1 MQSAHASSVKA
12 SPADINP
19 SSMSPSHSQPT
30 LDTTRFIA
38 RHVAGLRRSGIRDF
52 FELVAKTDGVI
63 SLGIGEPDFDTP
75 EPIRNAVKTAMDTG
89 KTHYTSNL
97 GLPELRKEI
106 GRYAE
111 SHFKVSYRPDDE
123 VLVTVGVS
131 EGLDLALRSLLN
143 PGDKVLYHQP
153 CYVSYAPSVEL
164 VHAVGVPVATSAAE
178 QFSLDEP
185 ALRAAWQPGC
195 KLLLLN
201 LPCNPT
207 GGVCSK
213 EQLERIARFA
223 IEKDLIVISDEIY
236 SELIFEGMH
245 TSIASLP
252 GMRDRTLLLHGFSKA
267 FAMTGFRLGY
277 ACGPAPLIEAMMKV
291 HQYSMLCAPS
301 ISQEGALAALRL
313 GDDATKFMRDRYR
326 ERRDL
331 FVRRINAAGIKCH
344 LPRGSFYAFPSVVS
358 TGLDEGEFAR
368 RLLVEHKVAV
378 VPGTAFGDAGKGHVR
393 ACFTANEQKLN
404 AACDQIEKLLARLS
418 VKASA

>member
-1 MQSAHASSVKA
+1 MSSTT
-12 SPADINP
+12 P
-19 SSMSPSHSQPT
+19 QPT
-30 LDTTRFIA
+30 LDTSRFIA

-75 EPIRNAVKTAMDTG
+75 QPIRDAVKTAMDTG

-97 GLPELRKEI
+97 GQPDLRKEI
-106 GRYAE
+106 SRYVE
-111 SHFKVSYRPDDE
+111 GYFHVSYSWEDE

-131 EGLDLALRSLLN
+131 EALDLAVRALLN

-153 CYVSYAPSVEL
+153 CYVSYAPTVEL
-164 VHAVGVPVATSAAE
+164 VHGVGVPVATSAAE

-213 EQLERIARFA
+213 EQLERIAKFA

-236 SELIFEGMH
+236 SELIFEGTH

-252 GMRDRTLLLHGFSKA
+252 GMRERTLLLHGFSKA

-344 LPRGSFYAFPSVVS
+344 SPRGSFYAFPSVAS

-368 RLLVEHKVAV
+368 KLLTEFKVAV

-404 AACDQIEKLLARLS
+404 AACDRIEQMLAALGRA
-418 VKASA
+418 KASA

>member
-1 MQSAHASSVKA
+1 MSTSSK
-12 SPADINP
+12 PP
-19 SSMSPSHSQPT
+19 

-75 EPIRNAVKTAMDTG
+75 QPIRDAVKTAMDTG

-97 GLPELRKEI
+97 GLPALRTEI
-106 GRYAE
+106 CRYAE

-131 EGLDLALRSLLN
+131 EGLDLTLRSLLN
-143 PGDKVLYHQP
+143 PGDKVMYHQP
-153 CYVSYAPSVEL
+153 CYVSYAPSVDL
-164 VHAVGVPVATSAAE
+164 VHAVGVPVATNAGDL
-178 QFSLDEP
+178 FSLDAP
-185 ALRAAWQPGC
+185 ALAAAWQPGC

-207 GGVCSK
+207 GGVCSR
-213 EQLERIARFA
+213 EQLERIAKFA
-223 IEKDLIVISDEIY
+223 IEKDMIVVSDEIY
-236 SELIFEGMH
+236 SELVFEGVH

-252 GMRDRTLLLHGFSKA
+252 GMRERTVLLHGFSKA

-331 FVRRINAAGIKCH
+331 FVRRINAAGLQCH
-344 LPRGSFYAFPSVVS
+344 SPRGSFYAFPSVVS

-368 RLLVEHKVAV
+368 RLLTEHKVAV

-393 ACFTANEQKLN
+393 ACFTANEQKLT
-404 AACDQIEKLLARLS
+404 AACDQIERLLQSLRPA
-418 VKASA
+418 VTA

>member
-1 MQSAHASSVKA
+1 MNSS
-12 SPADINP
+12 
-19 SSMSPSHSQPT
+19 SQP

-38 RHVAGLRRSGIRDF
+38 KHVAGLRRSGIRDF

-75 EPIRNAVKTAMDTG
+75 EPIRDAVKTAMDTG

-106 GRYAE
+106 SRYVE
-111 SHFKVSYRPDDE
+111 SYFRVPYSWEDE

-131 EGLDLALRSLLN
+131 EALDLAMRALLN

-153 CYVSYAPSVEL
+153 CYVSYAPTVEL
-164 VHAVGVPVATSAAE
+164 VHGVGVPVGTHATE
-178 QFSLDEP
+178 LFSLDAP
-185 ALRAAWQPGC
+185 ALQAAWQPGC

-207 GGVCSK
+207 GGVCSR
-213 EQLERIARFA
+213 EQLERIAKFA

-236 SELIFEGMH
+236 SELIFEGTH

-344 LPRGSFYAFPSVVS
+344 SPRGSFYAFPSVVS

-368 RLLVEHKVAV
+368 RLLLEHKVAV

-404 AACDQIEKLLARLS
+404 AACDRIEQMLATLS
-418 VKASA
+418 RKASA